1 VKGKDDLESGLTA
14 PMPGNVLAL
23 HVKPGDSVEQGQLL
37 LILEAM
43 KMEHQITAPRDG
55 SINQVLVVVGD
66 QVANSELLIVLDDD
80 GDSLN
85 D

>member
-1 VKGKDDLESGLTA
+1 
-14 PMPGNVLAL
+14 MPGNVLAL
-23 HVKPGDSVEQGQLL
+23 HVKPGDTVEQGQLL
-37 LILEAM
+37 LVLEAM

-55 SINQVLVVVGD
+55 SIKEVLVVVGD

-80 GDSLN
+80 ENSEN